1 LGDNKPIN
9 PAPIASACRRNNWR
23 NFFKRPSSKLLK
35 ACPFRGCFVCFSR
48 QISLYVSRAVRS
60 VLGKWRWLTKA
71 PLFMELFFPTPE
83 ILILVKVFYF
93 RCVLFLILILS
104 SVAAMAAGRKDQ
116 ESDGWASRFDAP
128 YSVAFTLQIDFW
140 KQRKKPGQM
149 CTKMPFLIL
158 IVLDAFQYL
167 RGYLML
173 LLPLIS
179 VKLVGGFFL

>member
-1 LGDNKPIN
+1 
-9 PAPIASACRRNNWR
+9 
-23 NFFKRPSSKLLK
+23 
-35 ACPFRGCFVCFSR
+35 
-48 QISLYVSRAVRS
+48 
-60 VLGKWRWLTKA
+60 
-71 PLFMELFFPTPE
+71 
-83 ILILVKVFYF
+83 
-93 RCVLFLILILS
+93 
-104 SVAAMAAGRKDQ
+104 MAAGRKDQ

-179 VKLVGGFFL
+179 VKLVGGFFSLTEPSDSGPTTPLPNKKLLLFVLDRLQK